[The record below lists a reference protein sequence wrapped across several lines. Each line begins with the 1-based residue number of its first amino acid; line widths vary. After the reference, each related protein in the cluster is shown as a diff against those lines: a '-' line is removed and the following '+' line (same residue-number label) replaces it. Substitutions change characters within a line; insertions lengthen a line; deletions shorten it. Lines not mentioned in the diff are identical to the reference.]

1 MKPIPYFL
9 ILILGILIIQ
19 PVFAEEA
26 IAPIDSAGA
35 LYSESVDLANAGKYA
50 EALDAADRALALNV
64 TSLYG
69 LIQSNR
75 AGILVMLDR
84 NEEAIAAANAALAV
98 QGDLTTVHSVAWY
111 NRGNALKNLGRI
123 AEAKDAYEHAFAL
136 DNTLLPP
143 EMGDP
148 VPPTNAAKSP
158 LTAGCALAALG
169 IAGFALV
176 PGRR

>member
-1 MKPIPYFL
+1 MKPTEYFL
-9 ILILGILIIQ
+9 ILILGALIIQ
-19 PVFAEEA
+19 PVFAEET

-35 LYSESVDLANAGKYA
+35 LYSESVDLANAGKYT

-84 NEEAIAAANAALAV
+84 NEEAIVAADAALAV
-98 QGDLTTVHSVAWY
+98 QGDLTTVHSIAWY
-111 NRGNALKNLGRI
+111 NRGNALKNLGRF

-143 EMGDP
+143 EMGTP
-148 VPPTNAAKSP
+148 IPPTNAAQSP
-158 LTAGCALAALG
+158 LPAGCALIGLG
-169 IAGFALV
+169 IAACALV
-176 PGRR
+176 HGRR